1 MPIDGKEETL
11 RTKPEKRRGYR
22 GETQFFGEDLSVG
35 PTARTAAQPQTTQK
49 GGGRETSLNRTVWGK
64 PQDQVSIPL
73 SRGKRGLRVSGSFLY
88 TSDDKRSEDFRSQ
101 KFGKSQVNSRDFL
114 GGITRSVQ
122 VPKGPRG
129 SVEPKKDGSIGLI
142 LSVCIP
148 KMKFYD
154 DKIVSGENEDRW
166 KIFDRLSGGKHT
178 HTNMYSGI

>member
-1 MPIDGKEETL
+1 MVEFVSWANYPSGGATTN
-11 RTKPEKRRGYR
+11 RTKRR
-22 GETQFFGEDLSVG
+22 
-35 PTARTAAQPQTTQK
+35 
-49 GGGRETSLNRTVWGK
+49 GRETSLNRTVWGK
-64 PQDQVSIPL
+64 PQDQISIPL
-73 SRGKRGLRVSGSFLY
+73 SQGKRGLRVSESFLY

-101 KFGKSQVNSRDFL
+101 KFGKIQVNSRDFP

-122 VPKGPRG
+122 VPKGPQG